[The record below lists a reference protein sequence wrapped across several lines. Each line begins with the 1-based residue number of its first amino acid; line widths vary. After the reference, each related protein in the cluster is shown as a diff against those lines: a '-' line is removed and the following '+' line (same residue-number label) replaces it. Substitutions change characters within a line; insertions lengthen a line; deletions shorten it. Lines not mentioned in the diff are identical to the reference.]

1 MVSRLRAK
9 RISLLGRKWPSDK
22 WRQKITLELNRNAQ
36 EQGKK
41 KKIEIKKSETTK
53 IQV

>member
-1 MVSRLRAK
+1 MSRFGAK
-9 RISLLGRKWPSDK
+9 RTSLLGRKWPSDK
-22 WRQKITLELNRNAQ
+22 RRQKVELNRNAQ

-41 KKIEIKKSETTK
+41 EKIEIKEWETTK